1 MNFPR
6 EFFSLLLAQ
15 DVREQG
21 GAKKLKTSLKQ
32 YTFVLQSVCNNS
44 NANKI
49 KVEGRHTCQDQNRS
63 RWIRLKVTKNILY
76 GTHIPYR
83 ETTKWVSNY
92 KIPIWVLLI
101 GTYRNAK

>member
-15 DVREQG
+15 DVTEQG

-49 KVEGRHTCQDQNRS
+49 KVEGRHT
-63 RWIRLKVTKNILY
+63 V
-76 GTHIPYR
+76 
-83 ETTKWVSNY
+83 
-92 KIPIWVLLI
+92 
-101 GTYRNAK
+101 

>member
-44 NANKI
+44 NANKN
-49 KVEGRHTCQDQNRS
+49 GRKTYLSRS
-63 RWIRLKVTKNILY
+63 KQISLKEVKGNKKYCIRTYV
-76 GTHIPYR
+76 PY
-83 ETTKWVSNY
+83 
-92 KIPIWVLLI
+92 
-101 GTYRNAK
+101 

>member
-32 YTFVLQSVCNNS
+32 YTFVLQFGCNNS
-44 NANKI
+44 NANKTAV
-49 KVEGRHTCQDQNRS
+49 KGRLTCQDQNRS
-63 RWIRLKVTKNILY
+63 R
-76 GTHIPYR
+76 
-83 ETTKWVSNY
+83 
-92 KIPIWVLLI
+92 
-101 GTYRNAK
+101 